1 MVKPLVNNAKTRH
14 REVFDT
20 LLGQIT
26 SGQFRPGDRLP
37 TETELAKTF
46 SASRATVARAMR
58 ELKGRGLL
66 DRQRG
71 GGTRIAVPDEGIRIA
86 LFAPFAPNANS
97 LGYVGGQIHTHLS
110 DLASRRGDDLR
121 LQLAADSKPGLLDR
135 MLRAVD
141 ELVDKRVNGVFYYPI
156 ELPPEQAHF
165 NRLVVDKLKAARLA
179 VVLVDRDIVSFPDRS
194 RLPLVTYDNRR
205 GGYIVTDHMIRLGCR
220 RIAFVGTPLASS
232 AASDRWRGYRDA
244 IEDNG
249 LQYDPALVRN
259 SELDGI
265 DANFCRALV
274 DRGRPDAIVCKMD
287 HYAALLGRQLVGMGL
302 EIGRDVRLAGFDDQP
317 FASLLPVPLTTVRF
331 PFEPFVTACYDRLT
345 KQLAHPDAPDPG
357 VTLIDAELVIR
368 ASTQAE
374 PSPAPARELPGTAV
388 AV

>member
-1 MVKPLVNNAKTRH
+1 LIGFADFSIVAKSPVKNVKTRH

-66 DRQRG
+66 NRQRG
-71 GGTRIAVPDEGIRIA
+71 GGTRIAVPDEGMRIA
-86 LFAPFAPNANS
+86 LFAPFAPNANT

-121 LQLAADSKPGLLDR
+121 LQLATDSKLGLLDR
-135 MLRAVD
+135 MLTAVD

-156 ELPPEQAHF
+156 ELPPEQAHY
-165 NRLVVDKLKAARLA
+165 NRQVVDKLKASRLA

-205 GGYIVTDHMIRLGCR
+205 GGYIVTDHMIRQGCR

-244 IEDNG
+244 IEDN
-249 LQYDPALVRN
+249 
-259 SELDGI
+259 EI

-274 DRGRPDAIVCKMD
+274 ERGRPDAIVCKMD
-287 HYAALLGRQLVGMGL
+287 HYAALVGRQLVAMGL
-302 EIGRDVRLAGFDDQP
+302 EIGRDIRLAGFDDQP
-317 FASLLPVPLTTVRF
+317 FASLLPVPLTTVHF

-345 KQLAHPDAPDPG
+345 RQLADPGAPDPG

-368 ASTQAE
+368 ASTQAPAA
-374 PSPAPARELPGTAV
+374 PSVVRETPMPFAAV
-388 AV
+388 